1 MIGQRQTR
9 RWLVLIV
16 HHPGIIPIVFGP
28 LYFLS
33 DPQLLLT
40 SPLMLIMTGVW
51 LWMLIYCIR
60 NDPERNVWLWVLII
74 IPPIGTL
81 VYFFARWLP
90 QARLKPPRFLNRIS
104 RGKELQRLQIAA
116 RQIGN
121 SHQFI
126 QLGDAQRDTGRY
138 EQAGDSYFK
147 ALEKEPE
154 NIQALW
160 GLAQVEMHWKQYDK
174 ARPRLE
180 SVLAVDPSYKFG
192 DVSLAYGRCLLE
204 LNDQDAA
211 FAHLTEHLK
220 RWKTPESQ
228 VVYAQLLY
236 ERGETD
242 EAREMLEGMILEVS
256 GGPKFFR
263 RQSARWVRDAK
274 RMLAK
279 MPRPQ

>member
-1 MIGQRQTR
+1 
-9 RWLVLIV
+9 
-16 HHPGIIPIVFGP
+16 VFGP
-28 LYFLS
+28 LYYLS
-33 DPQLLLT
+33 NPGMLLT
-40 SPLMLIMTGVW
+40 SPLALAMTAFW

-90 QARLKPPRFLNRIS
+90 QARLKPPGFLSRLT

-121 SHQFI
+121 SHQFV
-126 QLGDAQRDTGRY
+126 QLGDALREVGRY

-160 GLAQVEMHWKQYDK
+160 GLAQVEMQWKQYSN

-180 SVLAVDPSYKFG
+180 AILAVDPKYKFG

-204 LNDQDAA
+204 MNEQDAA

-228 VVYAQLLY
+228 VVYARLLS
-236 ERGETD
+236 ERGEAAV
-242 EAREMLEGMILEVS
+242 AREMLEGMILEVS

-263 RQSARWVRDAK
+263 RQSARWVREAR

-279 MPRPQ
+279 MPRT